1 MSPEVAG
8 SIWQDNVKIADQ
20 NNHPGKFTA
29 FCSYEYTSHVR
40 QSQSPPQRLLP

>member
-8 SIWQDNVKIADQ
+8 SIWKENIKIADA

-29 FCSYEYTSHVR
+29 FCSYEYTSAR
-40 QSQSPPQRLLP
+40 